1 MWNPKVWETILGR
14 QKARELLGLEDETPS
29 EKKEQTTIIVKKRT
43 GTKVEEDADKFDPVK
58 LVEDIITSDYDPR
71 ALSLVDDRD
80 LPRPG
85 NPITFLTDPKFM
97 GIKPFPR
104 QLQIASEFWS
114 AYCPYCSDTRFIR
127 KGIQVD
133 TKLDEIWDRMVL
145 YRNGICPKC
154 GKTRAEAIEDGDH
167 NFYGRLVGVA
177 GQRSGKSVFVSM
189 IAAVHTG
196 QFLMLPDIHSMFGLL
211 PSVILHGTFV
221 GLRYTDAVQNLW
233 DPYFDN
239 VTNTPWFK
247 QYIDFL
253 HEEGNRIGKELVKIN
268 GSAIA
273 WAHKRMLWA
282 PAGPDKRMLRGRCVT
297 GNTLVSTSRGLIQAK
312 EASKLVGSYVRV
324 AGKDNPIIGH
334 EKQAVRKVVLS
345 TRLENGIRLN
355 TTEDH
360 RIPIYDIDS
369 ADFVLKHAEDI
380 LGEYAVCQLGGAFP
394 EQLKFSYVETQVPRY
409 IQAYKYI
416 ADGHEFT
423 MYSLAEKFNVH
434 PNSVRS
440 HLLRDAFKDGVL
452 NVFRSRDSQGHEQ
465 VAKYTVNSKFSL
477 DKYITLRSGVINN
490 KKQGMTIPKEMTPE
504 LARLIGYLLSDGWIN
519 GSTTYSYWTT
529 SKEKYKDFCKLFKS
543 VFHAPVNK
551 RREGQGYGPDKD
563 KPCYI
568 AEFSYKEVL
577 TFFDYLGVSGKL
589 ASTKEIPWCILQA
602 PRSCVLEC
610 VSAML
615 SSDGGLINRSDHVGF
630 YYSSR
635 SKKMV
640 AQLQQLIMRLGYAC
654 TRRGGYL
661 KILRYDSVLFLKEY
675 TGLDKRDW
683 RVDSGIC
690 AAWSQRG
697 YLAYRIPG
705 TSIYVRSELNKAFGV
720 HVPAEYK
727 RFIDVGIMFSKV
739 VKQRNI
745 GLKKVYD
752 IQIDSEDHLFP
763 ANGVLVHNTRIFA
776 AGDEVGWFFGG
787 GDGVKYNWDE
797 VQKALGNSL
806 MTIRPKARQLLHEYP
821 DMPNAIECDISS
833 PSSKLDP
840 IMRAYKQSQGSKVS
854 FGWKYPTWEVN
865 PNIRKEDLAEE
876 FRVNPIEAERDF
888 GANPPFS
895 TDPYIKSPASLV
907 PLFKHEWKNSIR
919 FKGLRFTKDS
929 LGGVVQYPAIEI
941 RNPADAPCC
950 LSLDCGYN
958 CVTGTTLIPTSKG
971 LLYIKDMI
979 SADEKSRTLDLI
991 CGSHGEAHKA
1001 VEVLNK
1007 GVKQTYRVVTKSG
1020 LTIKATQDHKF
1031 LVLRNNQLEYI
1042 PLIDLK
1048 LGDFLCSNMNQPHR
1062 VSKLPLSLSEPTQQV
1077 ESVSKKGRIYTRTD
1091 TTITVPNKPS
1101 HMTPSLAYLIGAIVS
1116 EGSFNKYQISIA
1128 NSDPVFLDYISK
1140 CSQEVFGLSPKIY
1153 TTHKKGDKYKIH
1165 NTVGTINKDVY
1176 RAYWCNSII
1185 AKWLQELGL
1194 KISKGR
1200 SFSKK
1205 KSIPWSILQAD
1216 EESQKAFTAA
1226 YIEADG
1232 SIEEKVKR
1240 ITIWSSSPA
1249 ILHEFQCML
1258 QVHGIYSSIGT
1269 SNNLVTN
1276 SSQHAVRLLDWI
1288 RPYLS
1293 PRYGS
1298 HEICADRTIRCRLPI
1313 ESRFFRQRSLSY
1325 EDYRSGVYNDVL
1337 DKIRREDENEYV
1349 RITTLLDLGY
1359 IYSPI
1364 VSIEEYKKT
1373 RVFDIR
1379 MSDEGEHAFIANGLI
1394 VHNCNSFAI
1403 SLHHWVD
1410 EDGEKKI
1417 VTSGLLEIIPDPNPI
1432 DYVGVYRNV
1441 IGPILEAYDVRL
1453 VVFDRWQSINLQQQ
1467 IYQDY
1472 GIDALQYSVNMD
1484 DFELQRSRIYAG
1496 EWLFCGL
1503 ETRLDDLL
1511 ELNKNLKD
1519 LIDRKPFSH
1528 LFLQFLTS
1536 KDTGRTVT
1544 KGDETTDDLLRAC
1557 VLGTSI
1563 MLDDEYASRFDGSA
1577 TNMRKK
1583 YIGMALGISAARS
1596 IGSLS
1601 LGSSVGSSGPTA
1613 SIPGVG
1619 CMAFLNTVGTR

>member
-1 MWNPKVWETILGR
+1 MSTKKVKVVRSCDNCIVPEKLPEYCKTQGTLCKRWMYTKSSCKWCENLRSCYDLGRELEPDHVCINFKKRPKLWNPKVWETILGR

-282 PAGPDKRMLRGRCVT
+282 PAGPDKRMLRGR
-297 GNTLVSTSRGLIQAK
+297 
-312 EASKLVGSYVRV
+312 
-324 AGKDNPIIGH
+324 
-334 EKQAVRKVVLS
+334 
-345 TRLENGIRLN
+345 
-355 TTEDH
+355 
-360 RIPIYDIDS
+360 
-369 ADFVLKHAEDI
+369 
-380 LGEYAVCQLGGAFP
+380 
-394 EQLKFSYVETQVPRY
+394 
-409 IQAYKYI
+409 
-416 ADGHEFT
+416 
-423 MYSLAEKFNVH
+423 
-434 PNSVRS
+434 
-440 HLLRDAFKDGVL
+440 
-452 NVFRSRDSQGHEQ
+452 
-465 VAKYTVNSKFSL
+465 
-477 DKYITLRSGVINN
+477 
-490 KKQGMTIPKEMTPE
+490 
-504 LARLIGYLLSDGWIN
+504 
-519 GSTTYSYWTT
+519 
-529 SKEKYKDFCKLFKS
+529 
-543 VFHAPVNK
+543 
-551 RREGQGYGPDKD
+551 
-563 KPCYI
+563 
-568 AEFSYKEVL
+568 
-577 TFFDYLGVSGKL
+577 
-589 ASTKEIPWCILQA
+589 
-602 PRSCVLEC
+602 
-610 VSAML
+610 
-615 SSDGGLINRSDHVGF
+615 
-630 YYSSR
+630 
-635 SKKMV
+635 
-640 AQLQQLIMRLGYAC
+640 
-654 TRRGGYL
+654 
-661 KILRYDSVLFLKEY
+661 
-675 TGLDKRDW
+675 
-683 RVDSGIC
+683 
-690 AAWSQRG
+690 
-697 YLAYRIPG
+697 
-705 TSIYVRSELNKAFGV
+705 
-720 HVPAEYK
+720 
-727 RFIDVGIMFSKV
+727 
-739 VKQRNI
+739 
-745 GLKKVYD
+745 
-752 IQIDSEDHLFP
+752 
-763 ANGVLVHNTRIFA
+763 TRIFA

-1293 PRYGS
+1293 PRYSS

>member
-14 QKARELLGLEDETPS
+14 QKARELLGLEDETPR

-282 PAGPDKRMLRGRCVT
+282 PAGPDKRMLRGR
-297 GNTLVSTSRGLIQAK
+297 
-312 EASKLVGSYVRV
+312 
-324 AGKDNPIIGH
+324 
-334 EKQAVRKVVLS
+334 
-345 TRLENGIRLN
+345 
-355 TTEDH
+355 
-360 RIPIYDIDS
+360 
-369 ADFVLKHAEDI
+369 
-380 LGEYAVCQLGGAFP
+380 
-394 EQLKFSYVETQVPRY
+394 
-409 IQAYKYI
+409 
-416 ADGHEFT
+416 
-423 MYSLAEKFNVH
+423 
-434 PNSVRS
+434 
-440 HLLRDAFKDGVL
+440 
-452 NVFRSRDSQGHEQ
+452 
-465 VAKYTVNSKFSL
+465 
-477 DKYITLRSGVINN
+477 
-490 KKQGMTIPKEMTPE
+490 
-504 LARLIGYLLSDGWIN
+504 
-519 GSTTYSYWTT
+519 
-529 SKEKYKDFCKLFKS
+529 
-543 VFHAPVNK
+543 
-551 RREGQGYGPDKD
+551 
-563 KPCYI
+563 
-568 AEFSYKEVL
+568 
-577 TFFDYLGVSGKL
+577 
-589 ASTKEIPWCILQA
+589 
-602 PRSCVLEC
+602 
-610 VSAML
+610 
-615 SSDGGLINRSDHVGF
+615 
-630 YYSSR
+630 
-635 SKKMV
+635 
-640 AQLQQLIMRLGYAC
+640 
-654 TRRGGYL
+654 
-661 KILRYDSVLFLKEY
+661 
-675 TGLDKRDW
+675 
-683 RVDSGIC
+683 
-690 AAWSQRG
+690 
-697 YLAYRIPG
+697 
-705 TSIYVRSELNKAFGV
+705 
-720 HVPAEYK
+720 
-727 RFIDVGIMFSKV
+727 
-739 VKQRNI
+739 
-745 GLKKVYD
+745 
-752 IQIDSEDHLFP
+752 
-763 ANGVLVHNTRIFA
+763 TRIFA

-1293 PRYGS
+1293 PRYSS